1 MTHLELSIPDELP
14 PPPNP
19 KRFYHVW
26 RTHGNL
32 ISIFFFLKH
41 GGPTC
46 HIYSVSS
53 SPLSPPLLASLSL
66 LFPSLSLSLGEHGS
80 SRQRGMRKPRRRQ
93 GGSGCGTPRQ
103 RQRQW
108 QRGMQRPRRQR
119 GMKRLRRR
127 RLRDTKVAAME
138 VWDAEAAA
146 TTTVLC
152 LSVDFAATIF
162 NLSIR

>member
-1 MTHLELSIPDELP
+1 
-14 PPPNP
+14 
-19 KRFYHVW
+19 
-26 RTHGNL
+26 
-32 ISIFFFLKH
+32 
-41 GGPTC
+41 
-46 HIYSVSS
+46 
-53 SPLSPPLLASLSL
+53 
-66 LFPSLSLSLGEHGS
+66 
-80 SRQRGMRKPRRRQ
+80 MRKPRRRQ

-103 RQRQW
+103 QRRQW
-108 QRGMQRPRRQR
+108 QRGMQRPRRRR

-162 NLSIR
+162 NLSIRWATRRQQAPVASVLSICRFGRHVSTAVEGRAQLNRSSR